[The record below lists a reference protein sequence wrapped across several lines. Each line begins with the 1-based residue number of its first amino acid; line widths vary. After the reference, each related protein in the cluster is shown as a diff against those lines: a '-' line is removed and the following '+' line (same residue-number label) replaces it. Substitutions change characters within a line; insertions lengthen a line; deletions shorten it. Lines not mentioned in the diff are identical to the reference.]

1 MNKMKLTIQ
10 EEKEMIYDAIEKQVL
25 EYNEYPYLYSV
36 ITFGFYDNN
45 GNRLP
50 PDTIRK
56 FWDKYEVNRT
66 CKHIYNLIKENLKVL
81 QIYSFIERHE
91 ELLDGNGEHIKDGR
105 FHINLIST
113 DINDNT
119 IEEPDR
125 KVRRLMNENNGY
137 GIPIS
142 SMVGDIDTIK
152 ISLLEATIKK
162 ADWVNKFQYSIKT
175 QWLNTEEDLKR
186 TIRYCFKDYF
196 DTHKDVDFSD
206 IIVSKASDFYKPS

>member
-1 MNKMKLTIQ
+1 MNEMKLTIQ
-10 EEKEMIYDAIEKQVL
+10 EEKELIYDAIEKQVL

-36 ITFGFYDNN
+36 ITFGFY
-45 GNRLP
+45 GNDGYRLP

-56 FWDKYEVNRT
+56 FWDKYEVERT
-66 CKHIYNLIKENLKVL
+66 CRLIYNLIKENLKVL

-113 DINDNT
+113 DINDSI

-137 GIPIS
+137 GIPIMN
-142 SMVGDIDTIK
+142 MVGNLDAIK
-152 ISLLEATIKK
+152 ISLLEASIKK

-196 DTHKDVDFSD
+196 DTHKNVDFSD
-206 IIVSKASDFYKPS
+206 IIVSKASDFYKP

>member
-1 MNKMKLTIQ
+1 MDKIKLTIQ
-10 EEKEMIYDAIEKQVL
+10 EEKELIYDAIEKQVCEL
-25 EYNEYPYLYSV
+25 NEYPYIYSV
-36 ITFGFYDNN
+36 ITFGFYNNN
-45 GNRLP
+45 GDRLP

-56 FWDKYEVNRT
+56 FWDKYEVERT
-66 CKHIYNLIKENLKVL
+66 CRLIYNLIKENLKTL

-113 DINDNT
+113 DINDYT

-125 KVRRLMNENNGY
+125 KVKRLMNENNGY

-152 ISLLEATIKK
+152 ISLLEAAIKK

-206 IIVSKASDFYKPS
+206 IIVSKASDFYKP

>member
-1 MNKMKLTIQ
+1 MKLTIQ
-10 EEKEMIYDAIEKQVL
+10 EEKELIYDAIEKQVL

-36 ITFGFYDNN
+36 ITFGFY
-45 GNRLP
+45 GNDGYRLP

-56 FWDKYEVNRT
+56 FWDKYEVERT
-66 CKHIYNLIKENLKVL
+66 CRLIYNLIKENLKVL

-91 ELLDGNGEHIKDGR
+91 ELMDGNGEHIKDGR

-113 DINDNT
+113 DINDSI

-137 GIPIS
+137 GIPIMN
-142 SMVGDIDTIK
+142 MVGNLDAIK
-152 ISLLEATIKK
+152 ISLLEASIKK

-196 DTHKDVDFSD
+196 DTHKNVDFSD
-206 IIVSKASDFYKPS
+206 IIVSKASDFYKP

>member
-1 MNKMKLTIQ
+1 MDKIKLTIQ
-10 EEKEMIYDAIEKQVL
+10 EEKELIYDAIEKQVCEL
-25 EYNEYPYLYSV
+25 NEYPYIYSV
-36 ITFGFYDNN
+36 ITFGFYNNN
-45 GNRLP
+45 GDRLP

-56 FWDKYEVNRT
+56 FWDKYEVERT
-66 CKHIYNLIKENLKVL
+66 CRLIYNLIKENLKTL

-113 DINDNT
+113 DINDYT

-125 KVRRLMNENNGY
+125 KVKRLMNENNGY

-152 ISLLEATIKK
+152 ISLLEAAIKR
-162 ADWVNKFQYSIKT
+162 ADFVNKFQYSIKT
-175 QWLNTEEDLKR
+175 QWLNTEDDLKR
-186 TIRYCFKDYF
+186 TIRYCFKDYLI
-196 DTHKDVDFSD
+196 HNKVDFSD
-206 IIVSKASDFYKPS
+206 IIVSKASDFCKP

>member
-1 MNKMKLTIQ
+1 MDNKIRLTIE
-10 EEKEMIYDAIEKQVL
+10 EEKELIYDAIEKQVCEL
-25 EYNEYPYLYSV
+25 NEYPYIYSV
-36 ITFGFYDNN
+36 ITFGFYNNN
-45 GNRLP
+45 GDRLP

-56 FWDKYEVNRT
+56 FWDKYEVERT
-66 CKHIYNLIKENLKVL
+66 CRLIYNLIKENLKTL

-113 DINDNT
+113 DVNDSI

-125 KVRRLMNENNGY
+125 KVKRLMNENNGY

-152 ISLLEATIKK
+152 ISLLEAAIKK

-175 QWLNTEEDLKR
+175 QWLNTEDDLKR
-186 TIRYCFKDYF
+186 TIRYCFKDYLI
-196 DTHKDVDFSD
+196 TNNKVDFSD
-206 IIVSKASDFYKPS
+206 IIVSKASDFYKP

>member
-1 MNKMKLTIQ
+1 MDNKIRLTIE
-10 EEKEMIYDAIEKQVL
+10 EEKELIYDAIEKQVCEL
-25 EYNEYPYLYSV
+25 NEYPYIYSV
-36 ITFGFYDNN
+36 ITFGFYSNN
-45 GNRLP
+45 GERLP

-56 FWDKYEVNRT
+56 FWDKYEVERT
-66 CKHIYNLIKENLKVL
+66 CRLIYNLIKENLKTL

-105 FHINLIST
+105 FHINLITT

-125 KVRRLMNENNGY
+125 KIRRLLNENNGY

-152 ISLLEATIKK
+152 ISLLEAAIKQ

-175 QWLNTEEDLKR
+175 QWLNTEDDLKR
-186 TIRYCFKDYF
+186 TIRYCFKDYLINN
-196 DTHKDVDFSD
+196 KVDFSD
-206 IIVSKASDFYKPS
+206 IIVSKASDFYKP

>member
-1 MNKMKLTIQ
+1 MNEMKLTIQ
-10 EEKEMIYDAIEKQVL
+10 EEKELIYDAIEKQVL

-36 ITFGFYDNN
+36 ITFGFY
-45 GNRLP
+45 GNDGYRLP

-56 FWDKYEVNRT
+56 FWDKYEVERT
-66 CKHIYNLIKENLKVL
+66 CRLIYNLIKENLKVL

-91 ELLDGNGEHIKDGR
+91 ELMDGNGEHIKDGR

-113 DINDNT
+113 DINDSI

-137 GIPIS
+137 GIPIMN
-142 SMVGDIDTIK
+142 MVGNLDAIK
-152 ISLLEATIKK
+152 ISLLEASIKK

-196 DTHKDVDFSD
+196 DTHKNVDFSD
-206 IIVSKASDFYKPS
+206 IIVSKASDFYKP

>member
-1 MNKMKLTIQ
+1 MNEMKLTIQ

-25 EYNEYPYLYSV
+25 EYNEYPWLYST
-36 ITFGFYDNN
+36 ITFGFY
-45 GNRLP
+45 GNDGYRLP

-56 FWDKYEVNRT
+56 FWDKYEVERT

-113 DINDNT
+113 DINDYT

-125 KVRRLMNENNGY
+125 KVKRLMNENNGY

-142 SMVGDIDTIK
+142 SMVGDLDTIK

-162 ADWVNKFQYSIKT
+162 AEWVNKFQYSIKT

-196 DTHKDVDFSD
+196 DTNKEVDFSD
-206 IIVSKASDFYKPS
+206 IIVSKASDFYKP

>member
-1 MNKMKLTIQ
+1 MDKIKLTIQ
-10 EEKEMIYDAIEKQVL
+10 EEKELIYDAIEKQVCEL
-25 EYNEYPYLYSV
+25 NEYPYIYSV
-36 ITFGFYDNN
+36 ITFGFYNNN
-45 GNRLP
+45 GDRLP

-56 FWDKYEVNRT
+56 FWDKYEVERT
-66 CKHIYNLIKENLKVL
+66 CRLIYNLIKENLKTL

-113 DINDNT
+113 DVNDNT

-125 KVRRLMNENNGY
+125 KVKRLMNENNGY

-152 ISLLEATIKK
+152 ISLLEAAIKK
-162 ADWVNKFQYSIKT
+162 ADWINKYKYSLKT
-175 QWLNTEEDLKR
+175 QWFNTEDDLKR
-186 TIRYCFKDYF
+186 TIRYCFKDYLI
-196 DTHKDVDFSD
+196 TNNKVDFSD
-206 IIVSKASDFYKPS
+206 IIVSKASDFYVP